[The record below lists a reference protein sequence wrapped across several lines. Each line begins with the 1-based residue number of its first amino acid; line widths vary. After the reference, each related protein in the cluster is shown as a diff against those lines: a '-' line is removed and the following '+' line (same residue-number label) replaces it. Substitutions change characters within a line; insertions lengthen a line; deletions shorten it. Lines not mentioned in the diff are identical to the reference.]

1 MDLKKRKDNNK
12 MSQVCKTC
20 KEDLSIDKFRTGL
33 KSCKKCNYNKSKC
46 EHGKEK
52 KKCAICDGSGL
63 CEHKKQKL
71 GCNICNESINCGI
84 CKAIQPS
91 KKSKFYPLCEAC
103 FCQEYPDSPLSV
115 NYKIKERYLF
125 DEIKNRFSGVN
136 MRINKRV
143 DNGCSRR
150 KPDILIDKGIFSI
163 IIECDENQHKN
174 YECEEKRIMEL
185 FQDLGNRPLVL
196 IRFNPD
202 SYTTNSVAY
211 EGCFQDVK
219 HIFQKKFYNLLEFQW
234 LKRIEALEAIIK
246 KYLLSDE
253 IPEKEI
259 TIEKLFYDGYIS
271 FENNLPI
278 KDLSHCII
286 QDSYI
291 DNQACLTLKLEKNK
305 NILYVKIEN
314 GNIKIISEYV
324 FSNKL

>member
-1 MDLKKRKDNNK
+1 

-20 KEDLSIDKFRTGL
+20 KEDLPIDKFRTGL

-63 CEHKKQKL
+63 CEHKKQKQ

-143 DNGCSRR
+143 DNGCSQRR
-150 KPDILIDKGIFSI
+150 PDILIDKGIFSI

-185 FQDLGNRPLVL
+185 FQDLGSRPLVL

-202 SYTTNSVAY
+202 SYMTNSIVY

-253 IPEKEI
+253 IPQKEL

-271 FENNLPI
+271 VENNLSI
-278 KDLSHCII
+278 KDLSQCII
-286 QDSYI
+286 QDSYV

-314 GNIKIISEYV
+314 GNIKIISEYI
-324 FSNKL
+324 FSNNL